1 MNVYDT
7 IHFDSRYHGGRY
19 TMIELLEGKFFK
31 TFIAVMEE
39 KSFSRAAEKLGYVQS
54 TVTSHIQLLEQA
66 CNQKL
71 FHRLSRGVKPTEAGV
86 RLATFAYQFIHLGMS
101 LEHAMN
107 ELDQPQGTIHIRMQE
122 SFFLTRMSSF
132 IQQFMAQYPRI
143 KVRLEAGFQP
153 DILKRVL
160 DHAVDF
166 GIVPQ
171 NPHRNDLVFHPLL
184 EEKLVF
190 IASDALVQRVE
201 SSGLDILHDE
211 IVISFGT
218 SCLYHTQ
225 ASRIL
230 QEAGIEG
237 NSALE
242 FPSIEMIKQAVKC
255 GIGFALL
262 PEICVKKELEEQ
274 EFQTLP
280 LCPPIYSTHGLI
292 VHKDRELHF
301 PAKLFKSQIVEHF
314 SMER

>member
-1 MNVYDT
+1 
-7 IHFDSRYHGGRY
+7 
-19 TMIELLEGKFFK
+19 MIELLEGKFFQ
-31 TFIAVMEE
+31 TFIAVIEE

-132 IQQFMAQYPRI
+132 IQQFMNQYPRI

-171 NPHRNDLVFHPLL
+171 NPNRNDLIFHPLL

-201 SSGLDILHDE
+201 SSGLDMLHDE

-237 NSALE
+237 NRALE

-262 PEICVKKELEEQ
+262 PEICVKKELEEK

-280 LCPPIYSTHGLI
+280 LSPPIYSTHGLI

-301 PAKLFKSQIVEHF
+301 PAKLFKSQVVEHF
-314 SMER
+314 G